1 MSSETFLKMLTKSFS
16 NLPYIYHFS
25 CCSLFVETLRH
36 KVNSR
41 SHEKIDIDKDF
52 YEAVKENR
60 EELARAIYSAHP
72 DLDVNNTWSTWAVM
86 CRKEKIV
93 DFMLSVPTIN
103 INHYMLSDSTPLML
117 SLTHNYDDTE
127 KIKAVKK
134 FLSYGADINL
144 GKKNGESPLTFETS
158 LTVARFLIDSGA
170 DVNIVDN
177 ETGWSLLMKH
187 CDAEKPDVVKLI
199 VESGK
204 CNTINFIGR
213 YGYTALLIAV
223 EKSLSSVVT
232 LLLKYGADPTIPTPS
247 GRSLLEIAT
256 NEDIHRSLLR
266 AMRSRF
272 IHEIKDSRSVDGKVV
287 QPAEVLYPSV
297 KENVAGADSSL
308 DFIPAAIFQG
318 DKKGFQYRN
327 GSYGLGYY
335 QSLVAAGK
343 KKKKGFFSKLF
354 GSSSSKSSTLST
366 TETTKIVGQYGTT
379 VAASPVSV
387 TKLNEK
393 EEIPLKSEV
402 RPAAILSS
410 LGNSAS
416 VSAVTF
422 PQVDKQNFPVNNT
435 VPTANAVLMVNYDN
449 QQRLGGDSAPRALLP
464 NVVSWEYMITRLQS
478 LEMKVDDQRKEIDEL
493 KKKLN
498 AVNMEKQNFEV

>member
-1 MSSETFLKMLTKSFS
+1 M
-16 NLPYIYHFS
+16 I
-25 CCSLFVETLRH
+25 
-36 KVNSR
+36 VNSL
-41 SHEKIDIDKDF
+41 SFEKIDIDKDF
-52 YEAVKENR
+52 YEAVKANR

-72 DLDVNNTWSTWAVM
+72 NLDVNKHGALHWAVM

-103 INHYMLSDSTPLML
+103 INHFMISDSTPLML

-187 CDAEKPDVVKLI
+187 CDAEKPDIVRLI

-223 EKSLSSVVT
+223 EKSLSSIVT
-232 LLLKYGADPTIPTPS
+232 ILLNYGADPTIPTPS

-272 IHEIKDSRSVDGKVV
+272 IHEIKDSRSVDGKAV

-327 GSYGLGYY
+327 GSYGFGYY
-335 QSLVAAGK
+335 QSSVGAGK

-379 VAASPVSV
+379 IAASPVSV

-393 EEIPLKSEV
+393 EELPLKSEV

-410 LGNSAS
+410 LDNSAS

-422 PQVDKQNFPVNNT
+422 PQVDKQIFPVNNT
-435 VPTANAVLMVNYDN
+435 VPTANAVLMMNYEN
-449 QQRLGGDSAPRALLP
+449 HQRLGDTAPRTLLP
-464 NVVSWEYMITRLQS
+464 TVVSWEYMITRLQS

-498 AVNMEKQNFEV
+498 ALNIEKQNFEV